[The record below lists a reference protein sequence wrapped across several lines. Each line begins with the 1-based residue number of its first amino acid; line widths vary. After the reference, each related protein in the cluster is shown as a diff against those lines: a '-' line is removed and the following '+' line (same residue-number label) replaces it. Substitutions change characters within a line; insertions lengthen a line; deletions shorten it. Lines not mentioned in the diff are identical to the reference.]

1 MKKTGNH
8 YGMKNL
14 IGPRVKAAR
23 LRGRSVITQQDLS
36 ARLAVLGID
45 IDRTA
50 ISKIE
55 AGERLVADF
64 ELLALARALGVSVDW
79 LLGV

>member
-1 MKKTGNH
+1 MTKSDSR
-8 YGMKNL
+8 YGRKNM
-14 IGPRVKAAR
+14 IGPRVRVAR
-23 LRGRSVITQQDLS
+23 LRGRAVITQQDLS